1 MTVQLFRLP
10 PPSSPPLWWRSYRSC
25 PTPRSTP
32 SPLSMDTLAPPNHSA
47 STHIAA
53 GSRPAAV
60 RRASGVTWPL
70 LPWQPEAVPSGILS
84 QLHPR
89 IPWGLF
95 WAVGRRRIRWSHVT
109 AEQTQN
115 LTYLWWTVRYPR
127 DEECVMPRWFPP
139 PTPQTPSITMETTKM
154 THLVVHSYLNCLDV
168 SLTVNDFRLTSVTFC
183 VRVLLSNKPPSF
195 VTLLYHSSV
204 LCLVFTII
212 PIILIKREMKEMHKH
227 VINTGLNIFLKDP
240 LNVQCWCFS

>member
-95 WAVGRRRIRWSHVT
+95 WAVGRRQIRWSHVT

-115 LTYLWWTVRYPR
+115 LIYLWWTVRYPR
-127 DEECVMPRWFPP
+127 DEECVMPRWFTPP
-139 PTPQTPSITMETTKM
+139 NPQ
-154 THLVVHSYLNCLDV
+154 
-168 SLTVNDFRLTSVTFC
+168 
-183 VRVLLSNKPPSF
+183 
-195 VTLLYHSSV
+195 YH
-204 LCLVFTII
+204 
-212 PIILIKREMKEMHKH
+212 HGNH
-227 VINTGLNIFLKDP
+227 
-240 LNVQCWCFS
+240 